1 LGRVTVVIVYIVF
14 NIIKEVEIGVLPV
27 DVYLEN
33 SGKDGKAL
41 FAENIKTF
49 LMSID

>member
-1 LGRVTVVIVYIVF
+1 MVIVYIVF

-41 FAENIKTF
+41 FTENIKTF